1 MTVAL
6 EQMADRERREMGIG
20 LAIADPE
27 SCATPK
33 SMCIQ
38 DSELLERKVT
48 VGYTNISG
56 DLSLT

>member
-1 MTVAL
+1 
-6 EQMADRERREMGIG
+6 MADRERREMGIG